1 MEKIP
6 ESSKIS
12 IKSSSATTMT
22 SETVIA
28 PSLSTAQ
35 DDGTF
40 TYDKVKS
47 IAKEKTLEF
56 ENPLDANDIKSKIW
70 NYYSLSELIQYLG
83 QKENDD
89 FKYKRITLQ
98 FPDNLIC
105 DSATIVHELQRELNI
120 VPQANQDTGES
131 NTSQRVWIL
140 ADTSYSACCV
150 DEVAAEHVRSDLV
163 VHLGM
168 HV

>member
-1 MEKIP
+1 M
-6 ESSKIS
+6 
-12 IKSSSATTMT
+12 
-22 SETVIA
+22 
-28 PSLSTAQ
+28 
-35 DDGTF
+35 
-40 TYDKVKS
+40 
-47 IAKEKTLEF
+47 
-56 ENPLDANDIKSKIW
+56 
-70 NYYSLSELIQYLG
+70 IQYLG

-131 NTSQRVWIL
+131 NTAQRVWIL

-163 VHLGM
+163 VHFGDACLNEIDKPSSVCVGQTYTRC
-168 HV
+168 

>member
-1 MEKIP
+1 
-6 ESSKIS
+6 
-12 IKSSSATTMT
+12 MT

-35 DDGTF
+35 NDGTF

-47 IAKEKTLEF
+47 TAKERKHLNLK
-56 ENPLDANDIKSKIW
+56 NPLDANEIKSKIW

-131 NTSQRVWIL
+131 NTAQRVWIL

-163 VHLGM
+163 VH
-168 HV
+168 

>member
-1 MEKIP
+1 
-6 ESSKIS
+6 
-12 IKSSSATTMT
+12 MT

-47 IAKEKTLEF
+47 TAKEKTLEF

-131 NTSQRVWIL
+131 TPVKESG
-140 ADTSYSACCV
+140 Y
-150 DEVAAEHVRSDLV
+150 
-163 VHLGM
+163 
-168 HV
+168 